1 MSFFFFHSLL
11 RQRSIKVDKIF
22 RPNICIIWI
31 MRLLFVAPACIRMS
45 RGTKLQIFGY
55 NIGNWIFSKH
65 FWTSCCT
72 DNLRL
77 LFRVFFFCR
86 LCMMFWFLLNYSKA
100 LIGWDQT
107 NINSFI
113 VKRNLIVRNSGQTL
127 DIKNANK

>member
-1 MSFFFFHSLL
+1 MSGFFFLLFLRLLEWPKELQTFRATSFYLKSVTKEKRILFKRCLFFFFHSLL

-65 FWTSCCT
+65 F
-72 DNLRL
+72 
-77 LFRVFFFCR
+77 
-86 LCMMFWFLLNYSKA
+86 
-100 LIGWDQT
+100 
-107 NINSFI
+107 
-113 VKRNLIVRNSGQTL
+113 
-127 DIKNANK
+127 